1 MPNQET
7 FWSITSLGE
16 RAELETRKRIKK
28 YRTQS
33 AHYLENAFKSIE
45 AGDAEKASEFL
56 WGSMAQ
62 ALKAVAASKDIQLKS
77 HKDVRD
83 YAVELAR
90 ALQDDSI
97 RHAFNN
103 AQSLHS
109 NFYESGLILEDV
121 AIGAEDVK
129 ATVAKL
135 LNLIPE
141 GS

>member
-1 MPNQET
+1 ME
-7 FWSITSLGE
+7 IKE
-16 RAELETRKRIKK
+16 RIRK
-28 YRTQS
+28 YRAQS
-33 AHYLENAFKSIE
+33 AHYLENAFISIE
-45 AGDAEKASEFL
+45 AGDLEKASEFL
-56 WGSMAQ
+56 WGSMAE

-97 RHAFNN
+97 RRTFNN

-121 AIGAEDVK
+121 AIGAEDVR
-129 ATVAKL
+129 AAVAKL

-141 GS
+141 KESG